1 MRQLLVKSLAPA
13 LVATALLAGCGGG
26 GGDDNSAGGGGG
38 GTAPPPAGSTI
49 GTTVESL
56 LAFMN
61 RLIANTN
68 ETDDPVPLNSTP
80 LPVDDAA

>member
-1 MRQLLVKSLAPA
+1 MRQLLVKSLAPT
-13 LVATALLAGCGGG
+13 LVAMALLAGCGGG
-26 GGDDNSAGGGGG
+26 GGDDNHAGGG
-38 GTAPPPAGSTI
+38 GTAPPPAAGSTI

-68 ETDDPVPLNSTP
+68 ETDDPVPLDATP

>member
-13 LVATALLAGCGGG
+13 LVAASLLAGCGGG
-26 GGDDNSAGGGGG
+26 GGDDNNAGGA
-38 GTAPPPAGSTI
+38 APPPAAGSTI

-68 ETDDPVPLNSTP
+68 ETDDPVPLDGTP

>member
-13 LVATALLAGCGGG
+13 LVAAALLAGCGGG
-26 GGDDNSAGGGGG
+26 GGDDNNAGGG
-38 GTAPPPAGSTI
+38 GTAPPPPGSTI

-61 RLIANTN
+61 RLMVNTN